1 MQAFIFLAPGF
12 EEIEAITVID
22 VLRRAGIEVVTVS
35 IPDEDDD
42 EFWVE
47 GAHGISVFSDID
59 FEYANFKEG
68 DILILPGGQPG
79 TNNLNAHNGLKRI
92 VQEYYDQKKCIA
104 AICAAPLVLG
114 EMGLLKGKKATCYPG
129 YESQLIGAEYIKDQ
143 TIVVD
148 GDIITANG
156 PGAALEF
163 ALAVVAKV
171 KDTETA
177 QTLASQMM
185 VRK

>member
-12 EEIEAITVID
+12 EEIEAVTVID
-22 VLRRAGIEVVTVS
+22 VLRRADIEVVTVS

-59 FEYANFKEG
+59 FEYADFDEG
-68 DILILPGGQPG
+68 DMLILPGGQPG
-79 TNNLNAHNGLKRI
+79 TKNLNAHKGLKKLL
-92 VQEYYDQKKCIA
+92 QKYYDQKKCIA

-114 EMGLLKGKKATCYPG
+114 EMSLLKGKQATCYPG
-129 YESQLIGAEYIKDQ
+129 YEAQLLGAEIIKDKP
-143 TIVVD
+143 VVID

-163 ALAVVAKV
+163 ALAIVEKFKGA
-171 KDTETA
+171 ETA
-177 QTLASQMM
+177 QTLAKQMM
-185 VRK
+185 IEK

>member
-12 EEIEAITVID
+12 EEIEAISVID
-22 VLRRAGIEVVTVS
+22 VLRRADIEVTTVS

-59 FEYANFKEG
+59 FEYADFANG

-79 TNNLNAHNGLKRI
+79 AKNLNAHKGLKQLL
-92 VQEYYDQKKCIA
+92 QEYFDQKKCIA

-114 EMGLLKGKKATCYPG
+114 GLGILKGKQATCYPG
-129 YESQLIGAEYIKDQ
+129 YEPQLIGAEITNKS
-143 TIVVD
+143 VVVAEN
-148 GDIITANG
+148 IITANG

-163 ALAVVAKV
+163 ALAIVEKLKGAEV
-171 KDTETA
+171 A
-177 QTLASQMM
+177 QTLKKQMM
-185 VRK
+185 IN